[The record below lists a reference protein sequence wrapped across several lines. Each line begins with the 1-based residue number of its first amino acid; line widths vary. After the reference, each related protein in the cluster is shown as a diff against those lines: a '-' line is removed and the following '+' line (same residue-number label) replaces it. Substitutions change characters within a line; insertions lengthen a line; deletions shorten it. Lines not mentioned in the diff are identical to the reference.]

1 MIDLAAVI
9 QRMVAQGM
17 SDVQIA
23 AIIRSDP
30 AAIRAYRRRLSAQ
43 APPYVS
49 PRLAAA
55 REIAVRYPHGE
66 SEDML

>member
-1 MIDLAAVI
+1 MIDLATIV
-9 QRMVAQGM
+9 RHMVAQGM

-30 AAIRAYRRRLSAQ
+30 AAIRAYMRKRSGQ

-49 PRLAAA
+49 PRLAAV

-66 SEDML
+66 SEDMP

>member
-1 MIDLAAVI
+1 MIDLATIV
-9 QRMVAQGM
+9 RHMVAQGM

-30 AAIRAYRRRLSAQ
+30 AVIRAYRRKLSGQ

-49 PRLAAA
+49 PRLATA

>member
-1 MIDLAAVI
+1 MIDLATIV
-9 QRMVAQGM
+9 RHMVAQGM

-49 PRLAAA
+49 PRLATA

-66 SEDML
+66 SENVL